1 MTELLGNLGSGF
13 ANALTLTNL
22 AAGFTGVVLGTA
34 VGVLP
39 GLGPSVAISLLL
51 PVTFGLDPT
60 TAFIMFGGIYYG
72 AMYGGA
78 ITAILIN
85 TPGDASAA
93 VTTIDGYKMARS
105 GRAGPA
111 LATSMIGSFVAGTLG
126 TVLLM
131 LLAPLLVNAA
141 LVFGPPEYF
150 ALMLLALA
158 CVGGLGGQRPAKA
171 VIAVSIGL
179 LIAMIGID
187 LQTGVTRF
195 TFGLPHLAGGISVV
209 VAAIGLFAVGE
220 VLWMASQAH
229 STSHK
234 AVEIGRLTMSRDD
247 WRRSWP
253 AWLRGSFLGFG
264 TGILPGTGGT
274 FATFMSYGVERSVSR
289 RPEEFGRGAIE
300 GVAGPEAANNAAA
313 AGAMV
318 PLLGLGIPGSAT
330 TAVMLAAFQMY
341 GITPGPLL
349 FTEQSSLIWTMIASL
364 YIANVLLLVLNLP
377 LVGIWVKVLAIPRP
391 MLAGVV
397 VLFAM
402 VGAYSLNGSR
412 ADVLTVCALG
422 ALGFGLRYAGFS
434 LGPVLLGIVLGPLI
448 EQEFRRA
455 LAMSG
460 GDFSVFVSRPIA
472 LAILLLSL
480 LVMSVPFIRGRRRSA
495 PGAPP
500 VPAVNDAPATAKI
513 QSSESSS

>member
-1 MTELLGNLGSGF
+1 MTELLTNLAHGF
-13 ANALTLTNL
+13 GNALTLTNI
-22 AAGFTGVVLGTA
+22 AAGFAGVVLGTF

-111 LATSMIGSFVAGTLG
+111 LATSMIGSFVAGTIG
-126 TVLLM
+126 TMLLM
-131 LLAPLLVNAA
+131 VLAPALVNAA
-141 LVFGPPEYF
+141 LLFGAPEYF
-150 ALMLLALA
+150 ALMVLALA
-158 CVGGLGGQRPAKA
+158 CVGGLGAQRPAKA
-171 VIAVSIGL
+171 ALAVSIGL

-187 LQTGVTRF
+187 LQTGVARF
-195 TFGLPHLAGGISVV
+195 TFGLPHLAAGIGVV
-209 VAAIGLFAVGE
+209 VAAIGLFAIGE
-220 VLWMASQAH
+220 VLWMASQHRAGLQ
-229 STSHK
+229 K
-234 AVEIGRLTMSRDD
+234 ASDIGRVTMSRSD

-253 AWLRGSFLGFG
+253 AWLRGSVLGFG

-274 FATFMSYGVERSVSR
+274 FATFLSYGVERAVSR
-289 RPEEFGRGAIE
+289 KPKEFGHGAIE
-300 GVAGPEAANNAAA
+300 GVAGPEAANNACA

-349 FTEQSSLIWTMIASL
+349 FSEQASLIWTLIASL
-364 YIANVLLLVLNLP
+364 YLANVLLLVLNLP
-377 LVGIWVKVLAIPRP
+377 LVGIWIRVLTIPRP
-391 MLAGVV
+391 MLAGAV
-397 VLFAM
+397 VLFAL
-402 VGAYSLNGSR
+402 VGTYSLNGSR

-422 ALGFGLRYAGFS
+422 ALAFGLRYVGLS
-434 LGPVLLGIVLGPLI
+434 LGPVLLGVVLGPLI

-460 GDFSVFVSRPIA
+460 GDLSVFVTRPIA
-472 LAILLLSL
+472 LGILLLSL
-480 LVMSVPFIRGRRRSA
+480 LIASVPLLRGRRRDRSA
-495 PGAPP
+495 APSVEGGAQSH
-500 VPAVNDAPATAKI
+500 I
-513 QSSESSS
+513 RSSESSS

>member
-1 MTELLGNLGSGF
+1 MSDLLANLGNGF
-13 ANALTLTNL
+13 GNALTLANL
-22 AAGFTGVVLGTA
+22 AAGFAGVVLGTV

-60 TAFIMFGGIYYG
+60 TAFILFGGIYYG
-72 AMYGGA
+72 SMYGGA

-93 VTTIDGYKMARS
+93 VTTIDGYQMARS

-111 LATSMIGSFVAGTLG
+111 LATSMIGSFVAGTVG

-131 LLAPLLVNAA
+131 LLAPVLVNAA
-141 LVFGPPEYF
+141 LIFGPPEYF

-158 CVGGLGGQRPAKA
+158 CVGSLGGQRPAKA
-171 VIAVSIGL
+171 AVAVSIGL
-179 LIAMIGID
+179 FIAMIGID
-187 LQTGVTRF
+187 LQTGVSRF
-195 TFGLPHLAGGISVV
+195 TFGLPHLASGIGVV

-220 VLWMASQAH
+220 VLWMASQHHTGSQHVTA
-229 STSHK
+229 
-234 AVEIGRLTMSRDD
+234 IGRVTMSRED

-253 AWLRGSFLGFG
+253 AWLRGSLLGFG

-274 FATFMSYGVERSVSR
+274 FATFLSYGVERSVSR
-289 RPEEFGRGAIE
+289 RPQEFGRGAIE
-300 GVAGPEAANNAAA
+300 GVAGPEAANNACA

-349 FTEQSSLIWTMIASL
+349 FGEQPVLVWTLIASL
-364 YIANVLLLVLNLP
+364 YLANVLLLVLNLP
-377 LVGIWVKVLAIPRP
+377 LVGIWVRILTIPRP
-391 MLAGVV
+391 MLAGAV
-397 VLFAM
+397 VLFAL
-402 VGAYSLNGSR
+402 VGTYSLNGSR
-412 ADVLTVCALG
+412 ADVVTVCVLG
-422 ALGFGLRYAGFS
+422 ALGFALRYVGLS
-434 LGPVLLGIVLGPLI
+434 LGPVLLGVVLGPLI

-455 LAMSG
+455 LAISG
-460 GDFSVFVSRPIA
+460 GSLAVFVTRPIA
-472 LAILLLSL
+472 LGILLLGALIL
-480 LVMSVPFIRGRRRSA
+480 LIPFLLSRRREKGGRLSA
-495 PGAPP
+495 EGA
-500 VPAVNDAPATAKI
+500 AQAPI
-513 QSSESSS
+513 RSSESSS

>member
-1 MTELLGNLGSGF
+1 MTELLGNLAHGF
-13 ANALTLTNL
+13 GNALTLTNL
-22 AAGFTGVVLGTA
+22 AAGFAGVVLGTF

-39 GLGPSVAISLLL
+39 GLGPSIAISLLL

-93 VTTIDGYKMARS
+93 VTTLDGYKMARS

-111 LATSMIGSFVAGTLG
+111 LATSMIGSFVAGTVG
-126 TVLLM
+126 TLLLM
-131 LLAPLLVNAA
+131 LLAPALVTAS
-141 LVFGPPEYF
+141 LVFGAPEYF
-150 ALMLLALA
+150 ALMVLALA
-158 CVGGLGGQRPAKA
+158 CVGSLGSERPAKA
-171 VIAVSIGL
+171 ALAVSIGL

-187 LQTGVTRF
+187 LQTGVARF
-195 TFGLPHLAGGISVV
+195 TLGMAHLAGGIGVV
-209 VAAIGLFAVGE
+209 VAAIGLFAIGE
-220 VLWMASQAH
+220 VLWMASQPP
-229 STSHK
+229 
-234 AVEIGRLTMSRDD
+234 AVQQTAAAIGRVSMSRSD

-253 AWLRGSFLGFG
+253 AWVRGSFVGFG

-274 FATFMSYGVERSVSR
+274 FATFLSYGVERSVSK
-289 RPEEFGRGAIE
+289 RPEEFGHGAIE
-300 GVAGPEAANNAAA
+300 GVAGPEAANNASA

-349 FTEQSSLIWTMIASL
+349 FTEQSSLIWTLIASL
-364 YIANVLLLVLNLP
+364 YVANVLLLILNLP
-377 LVGIWVKVLAIPRP
+377 LIGIWIKVLMIPRP
-391 MLAGVV
+391 MLAGAV
-397 VLFAM
+397 VLFALL
-402 VGAYSLNGSR
+402 GTYSLNGSQ
-412 ADVLTVCALG
+412 ADVVTVCLLG
-422 ALGFGLRYAGFS
+422 ALGFGLRHAGLS
-434 LGPVLLGIVLGPLI
+434 LGPVLLGVVLGPLI

-460 GDFSVFVSRPIA
+460 GDPSVFVTRPVALSILALSLVIA
-472 LAILLLSL
+472 L
-480 LVMSVPFIRGRRRSA
+480 VPVIRGRRSRRA
-495 PGAPP
+495 PTPTPDDA
-500 VPAVNDAPATAKI
+500 VPAPVR
-513 QSSESSS
+513 SSESS